1 MRFPFILSI
10 GTEHITFISKLLLV
24 DSQNMCICTNDL
36 RDLCELCI
44 KAILRLWEW
53 GERRAAV
60 LPVLS
65 VYLFQKFL
73 QRSAKTDDGT
83 KTCASLIHLRTHMQM

>member
-1 MRFPFILSI
+1 
-10 GTEHITFISKLLLV
+10 
-24 DSQNMCICTNDL
+24 MCICTNDL
-36 RDLCELCI
+36 QVLCALCI

-53 GERRAAV
+53 GERHADV

-73 QRSAKTDDGT
+73 QRSAKTDDET
-83 KTCASLIHLRTHMQM
+83 KMCASLIHLHTHADVDPDFLGFWLYSEQDEQS